1 MRRDRRLHLSPG
13 TRAHSEKAERELAA
27 LDGSVTAE
35 AWAAMLP
42 PLAGVLSRH
51 ATGASNSV
59 PLFPEAGDS
68 RFRRAFEGLASLFA
82 GRSDPVHRDATF
94 VVLES
99 RVAREAGATAD
110 PLSCAK
116 GLAVLVDWRAWEGFL
131 TAVPVEALERRA
143 LDLMRLPVDET
154 RWFDRFRRIG
164 PGQLVGVFQD
174 LDEQRAKTSHVGAW
188 LFTVERYAD
197 EAHFGSEISVQSTL
211 LERAGPLAWM
221 TWGANLPHA
230 LLTAIAVDELSDLDV
245 VEGLVGVCAS
255 VWAPPDARSIVTVL
269 VVRRAIELLEQ
280 IDRTLASAAS
290 MQWAHPADDA
300 ARAEYA
306 GWLEAWRKVEL
317 PSRLERL
324 ARLLAASGDGRTA
337 VVVLMSH
344 LRSIPPTNG
353 RALPDVRAMLRERL
367 LIELLERDVR
377 VEALLTDGLTSA
389 ALLSGAL
396 WVLRAPSPDRVRV
409 AVDAYRRWCCEDD
422 VLWRAPLDTHE
433 DDLIEALAKL
443 FARLPSPTDEVEAL
457 LAAVTRPSQ
466 GWGFDLQRWF
476 KSVPKVTHAVIV
488 GAAAAH
494 FCAIEGR
501 GPEADRLIGLVWDH
515 LQAWTR
521 CSPLRFNDPRVL
533 LATAYVWAFV
543 AKIVG
548 PDSGPR
554 AALALAGMDDLW
566 DVVTAAENYASNL
579 TAVGVPLEVQR
590 ALRHSFEARLPIVAE
605 HPHVTAEERE
615 RLRNTVHR
623 LAADAYAEVARASAP

>member
-1 MRRDRRLHLSPG
+1 
-13 TRAHSEKAERELAA
+13 
-27 LDGSVTAE
+27 
-35 AWAAMLP
+35 
-42 PLAGVLSRH
+42 
-51 ATGASNSV
+51 
-59 PLFPEAGDS
+59 
-68 RFRRAFEGLASLFA
+68 
-82 GRSDPVHRDATF
+82 
-94 VVLES
+94 
-99 RVAREAGATAD
+99 
-110 PLSCAK
+110 
-116 GLAVLVDWRAWEGFL
+116 
-131 TAVPVEALERRA
+131 
-143 LDLMRLPVDET
+143 
-154 RWFDRFRRIG
+154 
-164 PGQLVGVFQD
+164 
-174 LDEQRAKTSHVGAW
+174 
-188 LFTVERYAD
+188 
-197 EAHFGSEISVQSTL
+197 
-211 LERAGPLAWM
+211 
-221 TWGANLPHA
+221 
-230 LLTAIAVDELSDLDV
+230 VDELSDLDV
-245 VEGLVGVCAS
+245 VDGLVDVCAS
-255 VWAPPDARSIVTVL
+255 VWAPPDARLIVTVL
-269 VVRRAIELLEQ
+269 VLRRAIELLEQ
-280 IDRTLASAAS
+280 IDRSLASAAS
-290 MQWAHPADDA
+290 MQWAYPADDA

-515 LQAWTR
+515 LQR
-521 CSPLRFNDPRVL
+521 SPR
-533 LATAYVWAFV
+533 TAC
-543 AKIVG
+543 
-548 PDSGPR
+548 
-554 AALALAGMDDLW
+554 
-566 DVVTAAENYASNL
+566 
-579 TAVGVPLEVQR
+579 
-590 ALRHSFEARLPIVAE
+590 H
-605 HPHVTAEERE
+605 
-615 RLRNTVHR
+615 RLRLGVRSKDRWSRFRPSRRARAGRHGRPLGRSHR
-623 LAADAYAEVARASAP
+623 RRKLRVKPYRRRCTARSSARPPSLVRGASTYRGRASACDRRGTGETSKHCAPTGGRRVRGGRSRERPVAST